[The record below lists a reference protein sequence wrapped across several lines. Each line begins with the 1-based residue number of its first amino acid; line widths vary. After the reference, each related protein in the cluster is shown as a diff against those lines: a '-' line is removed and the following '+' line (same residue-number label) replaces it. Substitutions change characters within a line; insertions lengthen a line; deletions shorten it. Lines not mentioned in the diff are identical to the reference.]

1 MTVIKPKIPK
11 AVVWGGK
18 TETAPS
24 DLGFELSIR
33 VSVSRKTLSI
43 ALSVARIMCVFYFS
57 YDLGF
62 ELPIRVSV
70 SRKTLSIA
78 LSVARIMC
86 VFYFSFVVHQYLAL

>member
-11 AVVWGGK
+11 AVFWGEK

-24 DLGFELSIR
+24 DLGFELPVR
-33 VSVSRKTLSI
+33 VSVSRKILSI

-86 VFYFSFVVHQYLAL
+86 VFFIFVVHQYLAL

>member
-1 MTVIKPKIPK
+1 MTVIKPKTPK
-11 AVVWGGK
+11 AVFWGEK

-24 DLGFELSIR
+24 DLGFELPVR

-86 VFYFSFVVHQYLAL
+86 VFFIFVVHQYLAL